1 MWQWQP
7 IGGVI
12 WEINNHT
19 AQTVVM
25 IINLT
30 GWVIVFISTYL
41 INDFDLFGLKQTW
54 LNFIDRPSESLPL
67 RLPHFYKII
76 RHPIYLG
83 FMLAFWSTSTMTV
96 AHMFFALLTTLYI
109 LTAIQLEE
117 RDLTIHYGGKYI
129 DYKKRMPMIIP
140 FSKRKKVKTS

>member
-1 MWQWQP
+1 
-7 IGGVI
+7 
-12 WEINNHT
+12 
-19 AQTVVM
+19 M
-25 IINLT
+25 I
-30 GWVIVFISTYL
+30 L
-41 INDFDLFGLKQTW
+41 ILFGLKQTW